1 MTGTES
7 SGGSVSASSSS
18 SGSAADGQTEGTQ
31 EDTSVVPA
39 RESGVDE
46 GSLVAETIQQESV
59 QSTDT
64 IVEEEDC
71 NVHNSIS
78 TATANSAS
86 STASGVS
93 GASDVVVDCTGPV
106 GENLDLTFE
115 EVMTHR
121 LLSGRERRKGPVDKS
136 KEKDKEKDKEKEKD
150 KKEDKERETER
161 PNSDEQ
167 GQELEQ
173 SSVSTTLPGSQSQSL
188 PQTDSLAIA
197 PHLSQAQSL
206 PLPLPLPLALPF
218 DFPTLEPK
226 SALLPSQL
234 HGATI
239 SKRKYTHPVQSSCST
254 YTDTNGTG
262 DASWSWDLCTQV
274 PSDTDQVRSHSVL
287 ALYLHCTFSILII
300 LAAFNFVF
308 NLLYCTVG

>member
-46 GSLVAETIQQESV
+46 GSLVAETTQQDSV
-59 QSTDT
+59 QPTDT
-64 IVEEEDC
+64 VLEEEEC

-86 STASGVS
+86 STVSGVS

-161 PNSDEQ
+161 PHSDEQ

-197 PHLSQAQSL
+197 PHLSLPQPMPQPM
-206 PLPLPLPLALPF
+206 PLPLTLPF

-226 SALLPSQL
+226 SVPSHLQ
-234 HGATI
+234 GVTI
-239 SKRKYTHPVQSSCST
+239 SKRKYTHPVQSSSST

-300 LAAFNFVF
+300 LAAFYFVF